1 MLENNQPTSN
11 LLFMFTK
18 SKISKPHRLLID
30 FDYKT
35 KIQMNIEYK
44 VPYFVMRKD
53 NNLLVFSFTLRAL
66 YLVFMLILV
75 NSKGNRTLT
84 GDRTNVTVQLTELH
98 KLTDEVHRVGLN
110 SR

>member
-11 LLFMFTK
+11 FVFIFT
-18 SKISKPHRLLID
+18 ISQNLTDCPID

-66 YLVFMLILV
+66 YLIFMLILV
-75 NSKGNRTLT
+75 NSKGNRTLA
-84 GDRTNVTVQLTELH
+84 GDRTYVTIQLTELH
-98 KLTDEVHRVGLN
+98 KLADEVDRVGLN